1 MNKQFITKNFLL
13 IVMLLA
19 VAFAFAMK
27 ATVFQRGI
35 TPPATT
41 TVITNPASGS
51 ATIPGS
57 GSTTSPAATTAIS
70 LTIAPTKP

>member
-27 ATVFQRGI
+27 ATIFQRPATLPATAVA
-35 TPPATT
+35 TPP
-41 TVITNPASGS
+41 
-51 ATIPGS
+51 
-57 GSTTSPAATTAIS
+57 GSTTAITSSTAI
-70 LTIAPTKP
+70 KP

>member
-27 ATVFQRGI
+27 ATVFQRGT
-35 TPPATT
+35 TPPVTTTTPGPALGSVTTTAGTTAPVATT
-41 TVITNPASGS
+41 VGSLSVTPTNP
-51 ATIPGS
+51 
-57 GSTTSPAATTAIS
+57 
-70 LTIAPTKP
+70 

>member
-27 ATVFQRGI
+27 ATVFQRGT

-41 TVITNPASGS
+41 NSTLPASTTIVSGTATQPLTTSAVSLTTNP
-51 ATIPGS
+51 P
-57 GSTTSPAATTAIS
+57 
-70 LTIAPTKP
+70 KP